1 MSLYTCYRC
10 GHQTK
15 GKNDMRKH
23 LYNRKNDCPALSL
36 INDIELTINIKEYI
50 LKNKVYH
57 IPKIINNISRP
68 NIINNIEEYHFIYM
82 IRPKENVRHNEN
94 IYKIGK
100 TKVKNPDINIS
111 RLLSYD
117 KGTEI
122 IHLQQCNNCNILE
135 KELLE
140 EFTKKFNKHTFGNE
154 YFIGDKYD
162 MLELIG
168 ELTLKHNKKYKI

>member
-1 MSLYTCYRC
+1 MSLFTCYRC

-36 INDIELTINIKEYI
+36 VNDIELTNNIKEYI

-57 IPKIINNISRP
+57 VPKNINNSKP
-68 NIINNIEEYHFIYM
+68 EIINNIESYDYIYM

-100 TKVKNPDINIS
+100 TKVKNPELNIS
-111 RLLSYD
+111 RLTSYG
-117 KGTEI
+117 KGTELI
-122 IHLQQCNNCNILE
+122 NILQCFNCDILE
-135 KELLE
+135 KEIIN
-140 EFTKKFNKHTFGNE
+140 EFNKKFSKHEFGNE
-154 YFIGDKYD
+154 YFVGDKND
-162 MLELIG
+162 MSNLLM
-168 ELTLKHNKKYKI
+168 ELTLKHNNIYKI